1 MQTAQQPGAC
11 QAAPGQIFVEEAR
24 LAGLPVINT
33 VLARLGL
40 DAILAAA
47 LPGPDPRC
55 GTATATVI
63 GVLVRNL
70 ALGREPLYALAGWA
84 GGYDEALLGLRPGQ
98 AAMLNDDRAGRAL
111 DELYLA
117 DRASMTTALSVAAV
131 TAYGISP
138 AELHNDSTSLRLYG
152 AYRAC
157 GADGRAGSTG
167 PDGGA
172 PQDGPAPGGGAGPA
186 RPARG
191 HSKDHRPDLKQ
202 LVWILTTC
210 ADGAVPFT
218 FKMADGNTEDSTT
231 HIATWQACR
240 AIAGHPG
247 FLYVADSKLATT
259 ANMNHIAGQGG
270 RFLSVL
276 PRSRKEDKDGREWLA
291 GQNPGWAEVM
301 RRPGRRK
308 LGPPVIYQAVPAPA
322 PSAEGYRI
330 VWIRSSAKRR
340 LDAVARGDRIAK
352 ATAALSQLAQRLD
365 APRCKLKTC
374 AAVQNTAGQAA
385 GQASPWVRF
394 EVTEQVTTQR
404 KQVSRGRPGPHTRYR
419 HIEQHRI
426 HLSFWI
432 DHDRAARDAA
442 SDGCYPLITNDNDLT
457 PAGLLAAYKRQPRLE
472 RRHATLKGV
481 LRATPAELKN
491 DTRIDALGFC
501 LYAALLIHALT
512 ERELRNAMTQAGI
525 RHLPLYPEDRPC
537 AAPTAARVLEI
548 LSPLTR
554 TIIRHGDQAT
564 VVPPQLSALQKQILA
579 MLGMTPATYQTAR
592 LAAASKSS
600 RSLRSTCGT

>member
-1 MQTAQQPGAC
+1 VQTAQQPGAC
-11 QAAPGQIFVEEAR
+11 QAAPGQIILEDAR

-33 VLARLGL
+33 VLARLGF
-40 DAILAAA
+40 DAILAAG
-47 LPGPDPRC
+47 LPEPDPRC
-55 GTATATVI
+55 GTAAATVI

-84 GGYDEALLGLRPGQ
+84 AGYDEALLGLGPGQ

-138 AELHNDSTSLRLYG
+138 AELHNDSTSLTLYG
-152 AYRAC
+152 AYRASRA
-157 GADGRAGSTG
+157 ADPAGSTG

-172 PQDGPAPGGGAGPA
+172 PEDGSALEGGAGPA

-202 LVWILTTC
+202 LVWILTAC

-218 FKMADGNTEDSTT
+218 FKLADGNTEDSTT
-231 HIATWQACR
+231 HIATWKACR

-259 ANMNHIAGQGG
+259 GNMTHIAGQGG

-276 PRSRKEDKDGREWLA
+276 PRSRKEDKDGRDWLA
-291 GQNPGWAEVM
+291 GGNAGWAEVM

-340 LDAVARGDRIAK
+340 LDAVSRSDRIAK
-352 ATAALSQLAQRLD
+352 ATAALSELAQRLD
-365 APRCKLKTC
+365 APRCKLKTR
-374 AAVQNTAGQAA
+374 AAAGNTARQAA
-385 GQASPWVRF
+385 GQASPRVRF

-404 KQVSRGRPGPHTRYR
+404 KQVSRGRPGPDTRYR
-419 HIEQHRI
+419 HIERHRFT
-426 HLSFWI
+426 LSFWV
-432 DHDRAARDAA
+432 DEARAARDAA
-442 SDGCYPLITNDNDLT
+442 SDGCYPLITNDKHLP

-501 LYAALLIHALT
+501 LYAALLIHALI
-512 ERELRNAMTQAGI
+512 ERELRNAMTEAGV

-537 AAPTAARVLEI
+537 AAPAAARVLEI

-554 TIIRHGDQAT
+554 TIIRHNDQAT

-579 MLGMTPATYQTAR
+579 LLGMTLAAYQAAR
-592 LAAASKSS
+592 LTAAS
-600 RSLRSTCGT
+600 

>member
-1 MQTAQQPGAC
+1 VQTAQRLGGC
-11 QAAPGQIFVEEAR
+11 RRAAPGQIIVDAAR

-40 DAILAAA
+40 DGILAAG
-47 LPGPDPRC
+47 LPRPDPRC

-84 GGYDEALLGLRPGQ
+84 AGYDEALLGLGPGQ
-98 AAMLNDDRAGRAL
+98 AALLNDDRAGRAL

-131 TAYGISP
+131 TAYGISS

-152 AYRAC
+152 AYRGC
-157 GADGRAGSTG
+157 GAADPAGSGG
-167 PDGGA
+167 PDGGT
-172 PQDGPAPGGGAGPA
+172 PQDVPAPGGGAGPA

-191 HSKDHRPDLKQ
+191 HSKDRRPDLKQ
-202 LVWILTTC
+202 LVWILTAC

-218 FKMADGNTEDSTT
+218 FKLADGNTEDSTT
-231 HIATWQACR
+231 HIATWTACR

-247 FLYVADSKLATT
+247 FLYVADSKLATA
-259 ANMNHIAGQGG
+259 ANMTCIAGQGG

-276 PRSRKEDKDGREWLA
+276 SRSRKEDKDGRDWLA

-308 LGPPVIYQAVPAPA
+308 PGPPVIYQAVPAPA

-330 VWIRSSAKRR
+330 IWIRSSAKRGI
-340 LDAVARGDRIAK
+340 DAAARSDRIAK
-352 ATAALSQLAQRLD
+352 ATAALRELAGRLD
-365 APRCKLKTC
+365 APRCKLKTR
-374 AAVQNTAGQAA
+374 AAIENTARQAA

-394 EVTEQVTTQR
+394 EITEQVTTQT
-404 KQVSRGRPGPHTRYR
+404 KQISPGRPGPATRYR
-419 HIEQHRI
+419 HIERHRFS
-426 HLSFWI
+426 LSFWV
-432 DHDRAARDAA
+432 DQARAARDAA
-442 SDGCYPLITNDNDLT
+442 SDGCYPLITNDTDLT
-457 PAGLLAAYKRQPRLE
+457 PAALLAAYKRQPRLE

-491 DTRIDALGFC
+491 DTRLDALGFC
-501 LYAALLIHALT
+501 LYTALLTHALI
-512 ERELRNAMTQAGI
+512 ERELRNAMTRAGI
-525 RHLPLYPEDRPC
+525 THLPLYPEDRPC
-537 AAPTAARVLEI
+537 TAPTAARILDI

-554 TIIRHGDQAT
+554 TTIRHGDQAT
-564 VVPPQLSALQKQILA
+564 IVTPQLSTLQKQILA
-579 MLGMTPATYQTAR
+579 LLGITPAIYQTAR
-592 LAAASKSS
+592 SAAPS
-600 RSLRSTCGT
+600 

>member
-1 MQTAQQPGAC
+1 VQTAQQPAAC
-11 QAAPGQIFVEEAR
+11 RAGPGQIIVEDAR

-40 DAILAAA
+40 DAILAAG

-84 GGYDEALLGLRPGQ
+84 AGYDEALLGLGPGQ

-111 DELYLA
+111 DQLYLA

-138 AELHNDSTSLRLYG
+138 AELHNDSTSLTLYG

-157 GADGRAGSTG
+157 GAADPPGSTG

-172 PQDGPAPGGGAGPA
+172 PEDGAARNGGAGPA

-218 FKMADGNTEDSTT
+218 FKLAGGNTEDSTT
-231 HIATWQACR
+231 HIATWTACR

-276 PRSRKEDKDGREWLA
+276 PRSRKEDKHGRDWLA
-291 GQNPGWAEVM
+291 GENAGWAEVM

-308 LGPPVIYQAVPAPA
+308 PGPPVIYQAVPAPA

-340 LDAVARGDRIAK
+340 LDAASRTDRIAK

-365 APRCKLKTC
+365 APRCNLKTR
-374 AAVQNTAGQAA
+374 AAIENTARQAA
-385 GQASPWVRF
+385 GQARPWVRF
-394 EVTEQVTTQR
+394 EVTEQVTTQT
-404 KQVSRGRPGPHTRYR
+404 KQVSRGRPGPGTRYR
-419 HIEQHRI
+419 HIERH
-426 HLSFWI
+426 HFSLSFWV
-432 DHDRAARDAA
+432 DETRAARDAA
-442 SDGCYPLITNDNDLT
+442 SDGCYPLITNDEHLS
-457 PAGLLAAYKRQPRLE
+457 PAGLLTAYKRQPRLE

-501 LYAALLIHALT
+501 LCIALLIHALI
-512 ERELRNAMTQAGI
+512 ERELRNAMTETGV

-537 AAPTAARVLEI
+537 AAPTAARILEI

-554 TIIRHGDQAT
+554 TTIRHGDHAT
-564 VVPPQLSALQKQILA
+564 VVPPQLTALQNKILA
-579 MLGMTPATYQTAR
+579 MLGMTPAPYHQAPRSTAPH
-592 LAAASKSS
+592 AAAA
-600 RSLRSTCGT
+600 